1 MADSRRYAVLFDL
14 DGTLVDSIA
23 LLLASMRHTF
33 QGRNRQPSDAEWIE
47 GIGTPLPKQLTP
59 YVESDEDRER
69 LVNRYRTVQCE
80 NHDRLM
86 ARYEGVI
93 DTLALLYQRGHPMA
107 VVTSKGNAMMERGL
121 KFIGADDYIEV
132 FFSSRRR
139 HTSYIGDWSSD
150 VCCSDLSGRPVVDR
164 VDRDRDRLLE
174 AGQRRV
180 AGRRRGRAA
189 DRVAGVGDRELE
201 AVGAVVV
208 GVRAVAERLQIG
220 RASGREGVW
229 MWVVRGSGRD

>member
-1 MADSRRYAVLFDL
+1 MPEARPYAVLFDL

-23 LLLASMRHTF
+23 LLLASMRHAF
-33 QGRNRQPSDAEWIE
+33 QDRARQPSDAECIE
-47 GIGTPLPKQLTP
+47 GIGTPLPKQLAR

-69 LVNRYRTVQCE
+69 LLNRYRTFQYE

-132 FFSSRRR
+132 A
-139 HTSYIGDWSSD
+139 IGYDSVHIHKPDPYPVKTALEKLEYQSNEAVFVGD
-150 VCCSDLSGRPVVDR
+150 SPHDIKSGN
-164 VDRDRDRLLE
+164 
-174 AGQRRV
+174 A
-180 AGRRRGRAA
+180 
-189 DRVAGVGDRELE
+189 AGVITIAALPGPFTPPT
-201 AVGAVVV
+201 
-208 GVRAVAERLQIG
+208 II
-220 RASGREGVW
+220 SYTP
-229 MWVVRGSGRD
+229 SHFPH

>member
-1 MADSRRYAVLFDL
+1 MADARPFAVLFDL

-33 QGRNRQPSDAEWIE
+33 QGRGRQPTDAEWIE

-69 LVNRYRTVQCE
+69 LINRYRTFQME

-93 DTLALLYQRGHPMA
+93 DTLALLYQRGHPMGI
-107 VVTSKGNAMMERGL
+107 VTSKGNAMMDRGL

-132 FFSSRRR
+132 A
-139 HTSYIGDWSSD
+139 IGYDSVHIHKPDPYPVKAALEKLEYGADEAVFVGDSPHD
-150 VCCSDLSGRPVVDR
+150 IKSGN
-164 VDRDRDRLLE
+164 
-174 AGQRRV
+174 A
-180 AGRRRGRAA
+180 
-189 DRVAGVGDRELE
+189 AGVITVAALWGPFTKSALAPYQPSYFLDDIKQLPPLLDRIT
-201 AVGAVVV
+201 AKVTG
-208 GVRAVAERLQIG
+208 
-220 RASGREGVW
+220 
-229 MWVVRGSGRD
+229 

>member
-1 MADSRRYAVLFDL
+1 MTDARPYAVLFDL

-33 QGRNRQPSDAEWIE
+33 QGRSRQPSDAEWIE

-69 LVNRYRTVQCE
+69 LVNRYRAFQLE
-80 NHDRLM
+80 NHDQLM

-107 VVTSKGNAMMERGL
+107 VVTSKGNTMMERGL

-132 FFSSRRR
+132 A
-139 HTSYIGDWSSD
+139 IGYDSVHIHKPDPYPVKAAVETLEYGADEAVFVGDSPHD
-150 VCCSDLSGRPVVDR
+150 VNSGN
-164 VDRDRDRLLE
+164 
-174 AGQRRV
+174 A
-180 AGRRRGRAA
+180 
-189 DRVAGVGDRELE
+189 AGVITIAALWGFFTRSQLAPHNPTYFLDDIKELPTLLDRIT
-201 AVGAVVV
+201 AKSAG
-208 GVRAVAERLQIG
+208 
-220 RASGREGVW
+220 
-229 MWVVRGSGRD
+229 

>member
-1 MADSRRYAVLFDL
+1 MADARPYAVLFDL

-33 QGRNRQPSDAEWIE
+33 QGRTRQPSDAEWIE

-69 LVNRYRTVQCE
+69 LVNRYRTFQTE

-107 VVTSKGNAMMERGL
+107 IVTSKGNTMMDRGL

-132 FFSSRRR
+132 A
-139 HTSYIGDWSSD
+139 IGYDSVHIHKPDPYPVKAALEKLDYGPDEAVFVGDSPHD
-150 VCCSDLSGRPVVDR
+150 IKSGN
-164 VDRDRDRLLE
+164 
-174 AGQRRV
+174 A
-180 AGRRRGRAA
+180 
-189 DRVAGVGDRELE
+189 AGVITIAALWGFFTRSQLAPDNPTYFLDNIKELPALLDRIS
-201 AVGAVVV
+201 AP
-208 GVRAVAERLQIG
+208 Q
-220 RASGREGVW
+220 SGK
-229 MWVVRGSGRD
+229 

>member
-1 MADSRRYAVLFDL
+1 MADARPFAVLFDL

-33 QGRNRQPSDAEWIE
+33 QDRARQPSDAEWIE

-69 LVNRYRTVQCE
+69 LINRYRTFQLE

-93 DTLALLYQRGHPMA
+93 DTLALLYQRGHPMGI
-107 VVTSKGNAMMERGL
+107 VTSKGNSMMDRGL

-132 FFSSRRR
+132 A
-139 HTSYIGDWSSD
+139 IGYDSVHIHKPDPYPVRTALEKLEYGPDEAVFVGDSPHD
-150 VCCSDLSGRPVVDR
+150 IKSGN
-164 VDRDRDRLLE
+164 
-174 AGQRRV
+174 A
-180 AGRRRGRAA
+180 
-189 DRVAGVGDRELE
+189 AGVITIAALWGPFTKLTLEPYQPSYFLDDIKQLPPLLDRI
-201 AVGAVVV
+201 AAKIAG
-208 GVRAVAERLQIG
+208 
-220 RASGREGVW
+220 
-229 MWVVRGSGRD
+229 

>member
-1 MADSRRYAVLFDL
+1 MSDSRPYAVLFDL

-33 QGRNRQPSDAEWIE
+33 HGRNRQPTDAEWIE

-69 LVNRYRTVQCE
+69 LVNRYRTFQME
-80 NHDRLM
+80 NHDKLM

-107 VVTSKGNAMMERGL
+107 IVTSKGNSMMDRGL

-132 FFSSRRR
+132 A
-139 HTSYIGDWSSD
+139 IGYDSVHIHKPDPYPVKAALEKLEYGTDEAVFVGDSPHD
-150 VCCSDLSGRPVVDR
+150 VISGN
-164 VDRDRDRLLE
+164 
-174 AGQRRV
+174 G
-180 AGRRRGRAA
+180 
-189 DRVAGVGDRELE
+189 AGVITIAALWGFFTRSQLAPHNPTYFLDNIKDLPALLDKISAR
-201 AVGAVVV
+201 
-208 GVRAVAERLQIG
+208 
-220 RASGREGVW
+220 
-229 MWVVRGSGRD
+229 

>member
-1 MADSRRYAVLFDL
+1 MADARPYAVLFDL

-33 QGRNRQPSDAEWIE
+33 HGRTRQPSDSEWIE

-69 LVNRYRTVQCE
+69 LVNRYRTFQLE

-93 DTLALLYQRGHPMA
+93 DTLALLYQRGHPMGI
-107 VVTSKGNAMMERGL
+107 VTSKGNAMMDRGL

-132 FFSSRRR
+132 A
-139 HTSYIGDWSSD
+139 IGYDSVHIHKPDPYPVKAALEKLEYGAHEAVFVGDSPHD
-150 VCCSDLSGRPVVDR
+150 IKSGN
-164 VDRDRDRLLE
+164 
-174 AGQRRV
+174 A
-180 AGRRRGRAA
+180 
-189 DRVAGVGDRELE
+189 AGVITIAALWGPFTRSQLAPFNPTYFLDNIKQLPPLLDRISAQIN
-201 AVGAVVV
+201 AV
-208 GVRAVAERLQIG
+208 
-220 RASGREGVW
+220 
-229 MWVVRGSGRD
+229 

>member
-1 MADSRRYAVLFDL
+1 MAEARPYAVLFDL

-23 LLLASMRHTF
+23 LLMASMRHTF

-69 LVNRYRTVQCE
+69 LVNRYRTFQVE

-107 VVTSKGNAMMERGL
+107 VVTSKGNAMMDRGL

-132 FFSSRRR
+132 A
-139 HTSYIGDWSSD
+139 IGYDSVHIHKPDPYPVKAALEKLEYGADEAVFVGDSPHD
-150 VCCSDLSGRPVVDR
+150 VKSGNAAGVITIAALWGPFTRAT
-164 VDRDRDRLLE
+164 LE
-174 AGQRRV
+174 AYHPSYFLDDIKQLPALLDRIAAKS
-180 AGRRRGRAA
+180 AG
-189 DRVAGVGDRELE
+189 
-201 AVGAVVV
+201 
-208 GVRAVAERLQIG
+208 
-220 RASGREGVW
+220 
-229 MWVVRGSGRD
+229 